1 MSPFQTQVIDASLAE
16 FDRNAAQRE
25 QQIRDQQAKLGVLG
39 AGRAGVQLAEFGT
52 GAARER
58 ALLDAQLRL
67 QFTVSGSAD
76 TSSNYDEAHKYLIS
90 NGSFSTF
97 TRTNQTEI
105 TLTATVQNSVSGN
118 AGLLCYL
125 YNLNNSSEFSLAT
138 VESSFYASTN
148 NARGFAGGGT
158 LTVAQSCDG
167 VNLLMNTGNITGG
180 TFTLY
185 KVV

>member
-1 MSPFQTQVIDASLAE
+1 MGLLQVATSTVTSSTANVTLTGVDDDSVYLLTVDNLSTQS
-16 FDRNAAQRE
+16 
-25 QQIRDQQAKLGVLG
+25 
-39 AGRAGVQLAEFGT
+39 
-52 GAARER
+52 
-58 ALLDAQLRL
+58 DAQLRM

-76 TSSNYDEAHKYLIS
+76 TSSNYDETHRYLIS

-97 TRTNQTEI
+97 SRTNKSEI
-105 TLTATVQNSVSGN
+105 TITATVQNSVSGN

-125 YNLNNSSEFSLAT
+125 YNLNNSSEFSFAT

-185 KVV
+185 KVT

>member
-1 MSPFQTQVIDASLAE
+1 MGLLQVATSTVTSSTANVTLTGVDDDSVYLLTVDNLATQS
-16 FDRNAAQRE
+16 
-25 QQIRDQQAKLGVLG
+25 
-39 AGRAGVQLAEFGT
+39 
-52 GAARER
+52 
-58 ALLDAQLRL
+58 DAQLRL

-185 KVV
+185 KVI